1 MDKTRFLEI
10 AAHIAECVKGT
21 EFDGHVFAVGGCVRD
36 MTMGNP
42 IKDIDLC
49 IDIPDGGIRLAEY
62 MGKKNFVTG
71 HPVTYPTYGTAM
83 FRLNKFPNEEIECV
97 QTRGEQY
104 HDKDSR
110 NPQVTFADMNEDCIR
125 RDLTINAL
133 YMNVSTQEVI
143 DPTGKGFQDIN
154 DCVCRVTNEK
164 PDIVFT
170 DDPLR
175 ILRVIRFAC
184 RYNFDIE
191 DGTME
196 AMKRNADRLEII
208 TQERVTDEFNKMMAS
223 KDPARALDL
232 LRYCGAFKYV
242 LPEMMPTFDMEQNK
256 YHFGTV
262 WEHTLKVVDN
272 LRTPL
277 FDGFDE
283 TWKRCIMIAA
293 VLHDIGKLSTRSVD
307 KDGDVH
313 FYAHE
318 NAGVRLAAEAMMR
331 MRYSNRDI
339 EKASFLIGNHMR
351 TKSWKEDIA
360 SGKQYGFN
368 RLAYDCGDENRLKAL
383 LTLIHADNE
392 AHMKDYCLP
401 TNARQVYDRIMS
413 TEAAKMFGYKLPI
426 RGEDVM
432 EALGIGP
439 CEDVKHYL
447 RHCLNL
453 AFKNPGITR
462 EMCIYRITHDRV
474 RKTYTG
480 NEFKV
485 LIDKIRRER
494 RTNANG

>member
-1 MDKTRFLEI
+1 MEKSRFLEI
-10 AAHIAECVKGT
+10 VTHIAECIKDS
-21 EFDGHVFAVGGCVRD
+21 EFENHVFAVGGCVRD
-36 MTMGNP
+36 MVMDNP

-62 MGKKNFVTG
+62 MDKKNFVTG

-104 HDKDSR
+104 HDKESR
-110 NPQVTFADMNEDCIR
+110 NPQVTFADMSEDCVR

-133 YMNVSTQEVI
+133 YMGMTTQEIV
-143 DPTGKGFQDIN
+143 DPTGKGLQDIS
-154 DCVCRVTNEK
+154 DGICRVTNEQ

-184 RYNFDIE
+184 RYDFSIE

-208 TQERVTDEFNKMMAS
+208 TQERITDEFNKMMAS

-242 LPEMMPTFDMEQNK
+242 LPEMIPTFDMGQNK

-262 WEHTLKVVDN
+262 WEHTSKVVDN
-272 LRTPL
+272 MRTPL
-277 FDGFDE
+277 FDDFDDD
-283 TWKRCIMIAA
+283 WKRCLMVAA
-293 VLHDIGKLSTRSVD
+293 VLHDIGKIRTKSVGI
-307 KDGDVH
+307 DGNVH

-318 NAGVRLAAEAMMR
+318 AAGVRLATEVMVR
-331 MRYSNRDI
+331 MKYSNSDI
-339 EKASFLIGNHMR
+339 KKVTFLIENHMR
-351 TKSWKEDIA
+351 TKSWKEDIV
-360 SGKQYGFN
+360 SHKQYGFN
-368 RLAYDCGDENRLKAL
+368 HLAYDCGDENRLKAL

-392 AHMKDYCLP
+392 AHAKGYCLP
-401 TNARQVYDRIMS
+401 TNARQVYNRIMS
-413 TEAAKMFGYKLPI
+413 TEAVKMFGYKLPI
-426 RGEDVM
+426 TGDDVM
-432 EALGIGP
+432 EAVGIGP

-453 AFKNPGITR
+453 AIKDPGITKAK
-462 EMCIYRITHDRV
+462 CIYHITHDKV
-474 RKTYTG
+474 RRSYSG
-480 NEFKV
+480 REFKAV
-485 LIDKIRRER
+485 VDRIRRER
-494 RTNANG
+494 RENAKS